1 MRTKITAIWTR
12 RGVIAGAL
20 GSLALALL
28 PWRSATAPVRGI
40 VIKQGWVLRA
50 DD

>member
-1 MRTKITAIWTR
+1 MTTIWTR

-20 GSLALALL
+20 GSLVLALL

-40 VIKQGWVLRA
+40 VIRQGWVLRA